1 MKTWILLSCLFIVAL
16 FSCSDKDVESI
27 TVLEIKKDTVVF
39 TNNAAASQ
47 NLEVIASDEWS
58 ATVAEDCDWCRS
70 TVNSGLT
77 NYLKI
82 DVDANLALEE
92 RWTVIT
98 VISKEVRKD
107 VKVCQFGAAPA
118 ILVQPAAFGNVSF
131 EPTELKL
138 TVIANVKL
146 DISLVDTVTWL
157 TKTEETSTGDST
169 FLVLN
174 TSVNPSTA
182 KRETKITIKQKD
194 GELTKW
200 VTVSQNGRT
209 DGYEVTTPEGIEGDS
224 ILPVL
229 SGYASS
235 FQPGGEIEK
244 SFDGDMST
252 QYHSKWNNVGADYFP
267 ITLEYNF
274 ENIDRMDYLVYYPRA
289 SGANGRFKE
298 VEVWY
303 KTEENP
309 TYTRLSTFDFQGS
322 DLASRVDFPQ
332 GLVHPTGVRF
342 VVNSGAG
349 DGQGFASC
357 AEMRFFQKKATA
369 SSIFS
374 DRTYSELNPDVTY
387 EQIMAMDNEFLK
399 NIAKALYLGTY
410 PTEQRIRTYE
420 PYRDPDA
427 IAAEYKINPYNKL
440 DNATGMYVKEG
451 EELVVCV
458 DEIPSGERIGLM
470 IMNWSQGYSGTSYTL
485 QPGINKI
492 TATSPGLLY
501 VIYNTENYVNAAP
514 VKVHI
519 ATGTFNGEFD
529 IRKHTD
535 ADWQKLLKSAA
546 VSGYLDLRGEY
557 AQLTFPVS
565 YYKSNVSS
573 PTELLK
579 AYDKM
584 VWLEHDLM
592 GLHKHKH
599 TVKNR
604 MFFHAITDEGSYM
617 YATSYR
623 TAYHVGTLGEI
634 LNVNKFKTSG
644 IWGPAHEVGHM
655 HQTRPG
661 LKWVG
666 TTEVTNNIHSLHV
679 QTSFG
684 NRSRLIT
691 ENMGDGTTRFEK
703 AFASLIAGG
712 IAHGN
717 EGDVFCKLV
726 PFYQL
731 YMYSTKINKKYED
744 YYKDLHEKIR
754 QDANPTDKNTKNGIC
769 QLNFVKMTCD
779 LLELDLT
786 DYFRSWGFLR
796 EIDKEIDDY
805 GVERLWIT
813 SNQIAE
819 VESYIAS
826 KNYEKAPAGL
836 IYLNDDNIACFT
848 NGEAMT
854 EGTATRS
861 GNAVTV
867 SNSSN
872 VVAFE
877 VYQNETLVKVFNKPA
892 FNVPDGT
899 VTVKAVSAGGE
910 RKVILQP

>member
-1 MKTWILLSCLFIVAL
+1 MKAWILLNCWLLLAL

-39 TNNAAASQ
+39 TNSAAASQ

-58 ATVAEDCDWCRS
+58 AKVAEDCEWCRC

-77 NYLKI
+77 NYLQI
-82 DVDANLALEE
+82 EVDANLALEE
-92 RWTVIT
+92 RWTTIT
-98 VISKEVRKD
+98 VISKEVRKE
-107 VKVCQFGAAPA
+107 VQICQFGAAPA
-118 ILVQPAAFGNVSF
+118 ILTLPAAFGNVPF
-131 EPTELKL
+131 EPSELKL

-157 TKTEETSTGDST
+157 TKAEEKVSGDTT
-169 FLVLN
+169 FVVLK
-174 TSVNPSTA
+174 TSVNSSTA
-182 KRETKITIKQKD
+182 KRETKVTIKQQNGD
-194 GELTKW
+194 LTKW

-209 DGYEVTTPEGIEGDS
+209 DGYEVIRPDGIEGDS
-224 ILPVL
+224 ILPIS
-229 SGYASS
+229 SGVASS
-235 FQPGGEIEK
+235 YQPGGEIEK
-244 SFDGDMST
+244 SFDGNMNT
-252 QYHSKWNNVGADYFP
+252 LYHSNWSNGGSNYFP
-267 ITLEYNF
+267 ITLEYKF
-274 ENIDRMDYLVYYPRA
+274 ENIDRMDYLVYYPRT

-303 KTEENP
+303 KTTENP
-309 TYTRLSTFDFQGS
+309 TYTKLSTFNFQGS

-332 GLVHPTGVRF
+332 GLVHPTGVKF

-399 NIAKALYLGTY
+399 NIAKALYLRTY
-410 PTEQRIRTYE
+410 PTEQRVRTYE
-420 PYRDPDA
+420 PYRDPEA
-427 IAAEYKINPYNKL
+427 IASEYKINVYNKL
-440 DNATGMYVKEG
+440 DNATGMFVKSG
-451 EELVVCV
+451 EELIVCV
-458 DEIPSGERIGLM
+458 GEIPVGERIGLT
-470 IMNWSQGYSGTSYTL
+470 IMDWSQGYSGVNYTL

-492 TATSPGLLY
+492 TTTSKGLMY
-501 VIYNTENYVNAAP
+501 IIYNTENYETADP

-535 ADWQKLLKSAA
+535 ADWQNLLKSAS

-557 AQLTFPVS
+557 AQLNFPIS

-592 GLHKHKH
+592 GLHKYNH
-599 TVKNR
+599 TIKNR
-604 MFFHAITDEGSYM
+604 MFFHAITDDGSYM

-655 HQTRPG
+655 HKTRPG

-679 QTSFG
+679 QTTFG
-684 NRSRLIT
+684 NRSRLIS
-691 ENMGDGTTRFEK
+691 ENMGDGSTRFEK
-703 AFASLIAGG
+703 AYASLIAQE
-712 IAHGN
+712 IPHGK
-717 EGDVFCKLV
+717 EGDVFCKLI

-731 YMYSTKINKKYED
+731 YLYTMKVTKYED
-744 YYKDLHEKIR
+744 FYKDLHEQIR
-754 QDANPTDKNTKNGIC
+754 QQTDPKDAATKNGIC

-779 LLELDLT
+779 LLQLDLT
-786 DYFRSWGFLR
+786 DYFRTWGFLR
-796 EIDKEIDDY
+796 EIDERIDDY
-805 GVERLWIT
+805 GVERLWVTTDQIT
-813 SNQIAE
+813 E
-819 VESYIAS
+819 VENYIAS
-826 KNYEKAPAGL
+826 KNYPKAPAGL
-836 IYLNDDNIACFT
+836 IYINDDNIACFT
-848 NGEAMT
+848 NGGTMT
-854 EGTATRS
+854 AGSATRS
-861 GNAVTV
+861 NNKITVT
-867 SNSSN
+867 NSAN

-877 VYQNETLVKVFNKPA
+877 VYQNNALVKAFNSTA
-892 FNVPDGT
+892 FNVPEGT
-899 VTVKAVSAGGE
+899 VTVKAVSANGE
-910 RKVILQP
+910 REIVSVQ

>member
-1 MKTWILLSCLFIVAL
+1 MLLSCWLLMAL
-16 FSCSDKDVESI
+16 FSCSDKDVEAI

-39 TNNAAASQ
+39 TNSAASSQ
-47 NLEVIASDEWS
+47 NLEVIASDEWN
-58 ATVAEDCDWCRS
+58 AVVAEDCDWCRC

-82 DVDANLALEE
+82 DVDANSALEE
-92 RWTVIT
+92 RWTTIT
-98 VISKEVRKD
+98 VTSKEVRKD
-107 VKVCQFGAAPA
+107 LKVCQFGAAPA
-118 ILVQPAAFGNVSF
+118 IIVQPAAFGNVSF
-131 EPTELKL
+131 EPSELKM

-146 DISLVDTVTWL
+146 DISLVDTITWL
-157 TKTEETSTGDST
+157 TKTEEKTMGDST
-169 FLVLN
+169 FVVLR
-174 TSVNPSTA
+174 TTVNPSKA
-182 KRETKITIKQKD
+182 KRETKITIKQHD

-200 VTVSQNGRT
+200 VTVTQNGRT
-209 DGYEVTTPEGIEGDS
+209 DGYEVTNPDGVEGDS
-224 ILPVL
+224 ILPIS
-229 SGYASS
+229 SGRASS

-244 SFDGDMST
+244 SFDGNMNT
-252 QYHSKWNNVGADYFP
+252 LYHSKWSNGNADYFP

-274 ENIDRMDYLVYYPRA
+274 ENIDRMDYLVYYPRTN
-289 SGANGRFKE
+289 GANGRFKE
-298 VEVWY
+298 VEIWY
-303 KTEENP
+303 KTQENP
-309 TYTRLSTFDFQGS
+309 TYTKFSTFDFQGS

-332 GLVHPTGVRF
+332 GVVHPTGVRF

-387 EQIMAMDNEFLK
+387 EQIMEMDNEFLQ

-410 PTEQRIRTYE
+410 PAEQRVRTYE
-420 PYRDPDA
+420 PYRDPEA
-427 IAAEYKINPYNKL
+427 IAKEYKINIYNKL
-440 DNATGMYVKEG
+440 DNPTGMYVKSG

-458 DEIPSGERIGLM
+458 GDIPSGERIGLTVM
-470 IMNWSQGYSGTSYTL
+470 DWEQGYSATNYTL

-492 TATSPGLLY
+492 TSTSKGLLY
-501 VIYNTENYVNAAP
+501 VIYNTENYESASP
-514 VKVHI
+514 VKIHI

-529 IRKHTD
+529 LSKHSDT
-535 ADWQKLLKSAA
+535 DWQNLLKSAS

-557 AQLTFPVS
+557 AQLTFPIS
-565 YYKSNVSS
+565 YYKNNVSS
-573 PTELLK
+573 PTDLLK

-592 GLHKHKH
+592 GLHKYNH
-599 TVKNR
+599 TIKNR
-604 MFFHAITDEGSYM
+604 MFFHAITDDGSYM

-623 TAYHVGTLGEI
+623 TAYHVGTLNEI

-679 QTSFG
+679 QTTFG

-703 AFASLIAGG
+703 AFASLIAGK
-712 IAHGN
+712 IAHGK

-731 YMYSTKINKKYED
+731 YLYSTKINTQYED
-744 YYKDLHEKIR
+744 YYKDLHELIR
-754 QDANPTDKNTKNGIC
+754 QQTDPANADTKNGIC

-786 DYFRSWGFLR
+786 DYFRAWGFLR
-796 EIDKEIDDY
+796 EIDERIDDY
-805 GVERLWIT
+805 GVSRLWIT
-813 SNQIAE
+813 ADQITE
-819 VESYIAS
+819 IENYIAS
-826 KNYEKAPAGL
+826 KGYSQAPGGL
-836 IYLNDDNIACFT
+836 IYLNDDNIAYFT
-848 NGEAMT
+848 NGQAMQ
-854 EGTATRS
+854 EGAATRS
-861 GNAVTV
+861 GNRITV

-877 VYQNETLVKVFNKPA
+877 VYQNETLVKAFNNTA
-892 FNVPDGT
+892 FNVPEGT
-899 VTVKAVSAGGE
+899 VIIKAVSASGE
-910 RKVILQP
+910 RKVVPVS

>member
-1 MKTWILLSCLFIVAL
+1 MKPLIFLSCWLLLAL
-16 FSCSDKDVESI
+16 FSCSEKDVESI
-27 TVLEIKKDTVVF
+27 TVLELKKDTVVF
-39 TNNAAASQ
+39 TNNTASSQ
-47 NLEVIASDEWS
+47 NLEVIASDEWN
-58 ATVAEDCDWCRS
+58 ATIAEDCDWCRC

-82 DVDANLALEE
+82 DVDTNLALEE
-92 RWTVIT
+92 RWTTIT
-98 VISKEVRKD
+98 VTSKEVRKNL
-107 VKVCQFGAAPA
+107 KICQFGAAPA
-118 ILVQPAAFGNVSF
+118 IIVQPAVFGNVSF
-131 EPTELKL
+131 EPSELKM

-146 DISLVDTVTWL
+146 NISLVDTITWL
-157 TKTEETSTGDST
+157 TKTEEIVSGDTTFVTLTTDLNSSTT
-169 FLVLN
+169 
-174 TSVNPSTA
+174 
-182 KRETKITIKQKD
+182 KRETQITIKQQD
-194 GELTKW
+194 GNLTKW
-200 VTVSQNGRT
+200 VTVNQNGRT
-209 DGYEVTTPEGIEGDS
+209 DQYEVVRPDDVEGDS
-224 ILPVL
+224 ILPIS
-229 SGYASS
+229 SGTASS
-235 FQPGGEIEK
+235 SEIGGEIWK
-244 SFDGDMST
+244 SFDGDMNT
-252 QYHSKWNNVGADYFP
+252 LYHSSWNNQGANYFP

-274 ENIDRMDYLVYYPRA
+274 ENIDRMDYLVYYPRT

-303 KTEENP
+303 KTQENSN
-309 TYTRLSTFDFQGS
+309 YTKLSTFDFQGS

-332 GLVHPTGVRF
+332 GLVHPTGIRF

-399 NIAKALYLGTY
+399 NIAKALYFGTY
-410 PTEQRIRTYE
+410 PTEQRVRNYE
-420 PYRDPDA
+420 AYRDPEA
-427 IAAEYKINPYNKL
+427 IASEYKINIYNKR
-440 DNATGMYVKEG
+440 DNATGIFVQSG
-451 EELVVCV
+451 EELVACV
-458 DEIPSGERIGLM
+458 GDIPSGERIGLTVM
-470 IMNWSQGYSGTSYTL
+470 DWEQGYAATNYTL

-492 TATSPGLLY
+492 TTTSKGLVY
-501 VIYNTENYVNAAP
+501 IIYNTENYESVAP

-529 IRKHTD
+529 IRTHTD

-565 YYKSNVSS
+565 YYKSNVNS

-592 GLHKHKH
+592 GLHKYNHKI
-599 TVKNR
+599 KNR
-604 MFFHAITDEGSYM
+604 MFFHAITDDGSYM

-623 TAYHVGTLGEI
+623 TAYHIGTLGDI

-679 QTSFG
+679 QTTFG
-684 NRSRLIT
+684 NRSRLIS
-691 ENMGDGTTRFEK
+691 EDMGDGTTRFEK
-703 AFASLIAGG
+703 AFASLIAGK
-712 IAHGN
+712 IAHGK

-731 YMYSTKINKKYED
+731 YLYSMKINPQYAD
-744 YYKDLHEKIR
+744 YYKDLHEQIR
-754 QDANPTDKNTKNGIC
+754 RQANPTDINTKNGIC

-779 LLELDLT
+779 LLQLDLT
-786 DYFRSWGFLR
+786 DYFRAWGFLR
-796 EIDKEIDDY
+796 EIDEVIDDY
-805 GVERLWIT
+805 GEERLWIT
-813 SNQIAE
+813 TDQITA
-819 VESYIAS
+819 VENDIAS
-826 KNYEKAPAGL
+826 KGYPQAPAGL
-836 IYLNDDNIACFT
+836 IYLNDNNVNYFT
-848 NGEAMT
+848 NGETMT
-854 EGTATRS
+854 AGTITRN
-861 GNAVTV
+861 GNRITITGSA
-867 SNSSN
+867 N

-877 VYQNETLVKVFNKPA
+877 VYQNDTLIKAFNNTT
-892 FNVPDGT
+892 FNVPSGT
-899 VTVKAVSAGGE
+899 VTIKAVSANGE
-910 RKVILQP
+910 RTVYL